1 MTKDY
6 FLYLLKRNY
15 VYYIYISKNVECKYV
30 YLFSR
35 VLALSL
41 CSSSGCLHLDEVN
54 KEGSYNNPQGKNV
67 NRMQCY
73 KDIIKTRQGRHELD
87 GIESGQKKMKGSW
100 IERSE
105 KERKT
110 QHTYN
115 GPQGLTQGAK
125 ILRNLVCRSERRSC
139 HSPAQ
144 IF

>member
-1 MTKDY
+1 MHLILDLKNLVTKDY

-35 VLALSL
+35 VLALVL

-105 KERKT
+105 
-110 QHTYN
+110 
-115 GPQGLTQGAK
+115 
-125 ILRNLVCRSERRSC
+125 
-139 HSPAQ
+139 
-144 IF
+144 